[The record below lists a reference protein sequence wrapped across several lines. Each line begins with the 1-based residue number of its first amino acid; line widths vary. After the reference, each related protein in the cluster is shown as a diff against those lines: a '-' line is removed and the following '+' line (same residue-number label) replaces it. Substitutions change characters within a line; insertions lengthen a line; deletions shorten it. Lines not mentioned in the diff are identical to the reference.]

1 MHILGEKPTWLALW
15 QLLKLCSCCA
25 TTAEETEHTINGSFL
40 FGIHF
45 QNRKDKWEMDLV
57 KVGMILHTYAID
69 QFNCIYPLKV
79 FFHKSCWGSACLTFM
94 GTFKLTSSYYFTAF
108 YQVGISMMWL
118 MGYRLP
124 YATNQMNIK
133 KNTTVILCHLQHP
146 EEERQK
152 NNSPEDTH
160 LDLYQI
166 LVCL

>member
-1 MHILGEKPTWLALW
+1 MHKLGEKPTWLALW
-15 QLLKLCSCCA
+15 QLSKLRSCCT
-25 TTAEETEHTINGSFL
+25 TTAEETEHAINGGFL

-57 KVGMILHTYAID
+57 KEGMILPTYAID

-79 FFHKSCWGSACLTFM
+79 FFCKSWWCSAGLTFM

-124 YATNQMNIK
+124 YATNQTTTK
-133 KNTTVILCHLQHP
+133 KTATVILCHLQHT
-146 EEERQK
+146 EEERLK
-152 NNSPEDTH
+152 DKSPEDTH